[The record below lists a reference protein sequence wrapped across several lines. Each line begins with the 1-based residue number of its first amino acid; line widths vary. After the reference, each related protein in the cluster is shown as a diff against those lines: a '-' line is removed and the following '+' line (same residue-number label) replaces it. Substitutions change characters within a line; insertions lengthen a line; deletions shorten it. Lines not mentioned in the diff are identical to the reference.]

1 MTATAPPLLGPLRQ
15 PLGLPLQP
23 ITVLAIHVVE
33 LLVVR
38 NLTLRQNLIGSFVRG
53 RTQTA
58 TRVPE
63 VKQSRQ
69 TQRQLRLLQQSAAKH
84 QELYI
89 SFHLEQRNL
98 LEVIPTLLFM

>member
-1 MTATAPPLLGPLRQ
+1 MTAAAPPLLGPLRQ

-23 ITVLAIHVVE
+23 TVLAIHVVE

-58 TRVPE
+58 NRVPE